1 MNLHYPWSHSTVYV
15 SLGDEPI
22 ELKLLFFLPLPLK
35 PTWDLPGNFHDPC
48 SYGEVSDPI
57 QSKSTQF
64 KRHSPCWMD
73 LVVAPFFVACFIL
86 LLCSTFHK
94 LGAPPD
100 ELCVCYDVTQG
111 MAQGS
116 LWRAVEVRWGK
127 VEQFRTVRASV
138 ELFRDTDVWFW
149 KCNNVL
155 VYILGLF
162 SRLTSKTC
170 AIYSDTN

>member
-1 MNLHYPWSHSTVYV
+1 MNLHYSWSQFNSVCVFGGWTYRAEAFVFPPPPAKANLRLAWQF
-15 SLGDEPI
+15 SRP
-22 ELKLLFFLPLPLK
+22 LLIWRRSNP
-35 PTWDLPGNFHDPC
+35 
-48 SYGEVSDPI
+48 V

-94 LGAPPD
+94 LVAPPD

-127 VEQFRTVRASV
+127 VEKFKTVRASV
-138 ELFRDTDVWFW
+138 WLFRDTDVWFW

-170 AIYSDTN
+170 AIY